1 MSKIEYD
8 NGPITTQILPNI
20 NATISKLDSLIN
32 KCNEIATPRY
42 GYSYAEILNNF
53 KQDVKTIKKD
63 YELQRDNLENTNKRL
78 NILIDNMNSDLLN
91 IKEIEIQSRV
101 DTL

>member
-8 NGPITTQILPNI
+8 NGPIATQILPNI

-32 KCNEIATPRY
+32 KCNEIANPRY
-42 GYSYAEILNNF
+42 GYSYAEFLNNF
-53 KQDVKTIKKD
+53 NQDVKSIKRD
-63 YELQRDNLENTNKRL
+63 YELQRENLEDANKRL
-78 NILIDNMNSDLLN
+78 NNVIDNMNSDLLN

-101 DTL
+101 DAL